1 MSTLIN
7 LLGLA
12 GREIEMIDHKTRVVR
27 RAAKLYD
34 IDSAK
39 DFIDFS
45 AKLFGLGLAAALCAA
60 WTYGTILIV
69 SVVFGD

>member
-1 MSTLIN
+1 
-7 LLGLA
+7 
-12 GREIEMIDHKTRVVR
+12 MIDHKTRVVR
-27 RAAKLYD
+27 RAAKPYD

-60 WTYGTILIV
+60 WVYGIILIV
-69 SVVFGD
+69 FVALGD

>member
-1 MSTLIN
+1 
-7 LLGLA
+7 
-12 GREIEMIDHKTRVVR
+12 MIDHKTRAVR
-27 RAAKLYD
+27 RAAKPYD

-45 AKLFGLGLAAALCAA
+45 AKFFGLGLAAALCAA

>member
-1 MSTLIN
+1 
-7 LLGLA
+7 
-12 GREIEMIDHKTRVVR
+12 MIDHKTRVVR
-27 RAAKLYD
+27 RSAKPYG

-60 WTYGTILIV
+60 WVYGIILIV
-69 SVVFGD
+69 LSL

>member
-1 MSTLIN
+1 
-7 LLGLA
+7 
-12 GREIEMIDHKTRVVR
+12 MIDHKTRVVR
-27 RAAKLYD
+27 RSAKPYG

-45 AKLFGLGLAAALCAA
+45 AKLFGLGLASALCAA
-60 WTYGTILIV
+60 WVYGIILIV

>member
-1 MSTLIN
+1 
-7 LLGLA
+7 
-12 GREIEMIDHKTRVVR
+12 MIDHKTRVVR
-27 RAAKLYD
+27 RAAKPYD
-34 IDSAK
+34 I

-60 WTYGTILIV
+60 WVYGIILIV